1 MTVLL
6 ILHCGLLYFS
16 LFKLCVI
23 TIPMTYEHFKYT
35 VENKVANVVI
45 NRPEKVNSFNEITWK
60 ELKAIF
66 ERIDQDPEVRVAVLS
81 GEGKLFCAGIDL
93 QMLMS
98 VKNVENIECVGRR
111 SEKILRFIQGLQD
124 NINAIEK
131 CSKPVLAAIHNGC
144 IGGGVDIVAA
154 CDLRYCSDDAYFTI
168 KEIDMGM
175 VADLGT
181 LQRLPKFVK
190 PAVVAEMAFTGRKVG
205 AVEAKEIGLVNNHFT
220 DKETMLSEVQKLAE
234 TIASKSPISIRGTKE
249 ILRHTRDHSVA
260 DGLHHI
266 ALWNSA
272 MLLSD
277 DLNAAFMA
285 AMSKQPPTFKD

>member
-205 AVEAKEIGLVNNHFT
+205 AVEAKEIGLVNNHFS
-220 DKETMLSEVQKLAE
+220 DKESMLAEVHKIAE

-260 DGLHHI
+260 DGLHHM
-266 ALWNSA
+266 AVWNSA

-277 DLNAAFMA
+277 DLTAAFMA
-285 AMSKQPPTFKD
+285 AMSKQTPTFKD